1 MQVDWRSAP
10 AVIKSLRLR
19 AYPDAPWQTVIQDA
33 KVDAGNFSTS
43 ILNFGQRFN
52 VHQAEI
58 GMMGSH
64 SAENASIA
72 RVVLVDNNP
81 SSHGFGPGSDDAAK
95 GQDVADADTSAA
107 QNEGGLLPHAGQATP
122 TNTAN
127 VPVEV
132 DNSGQTGKIISIL
145 YQIMQFFHDS
155 LQHCS

>member
-1 MQVDWRSAP
+1 
-10 AVIKSLRLR
+10 
-19 AYPDAPWQTVIQDA
+19 
-33 KVDAGNFSTS
+33 
-43 ILNFGQRFN
+43 
-52 VHQAEI
+52 
-58 GMMGSH
+58 
-64 SAENASIA
+64 NASIA

-145 YQIMQFFHDS
+145 FQCNFSTIRR
-155 LQHCS
+155 QHCA

>member
-1 MQVDWRSAP
+1 MDWRSAP

-52 VHQAEI
+52 VHEAEI

-107 QNEGGLLPHAGQATP
+107 QRDGEFWPHAGQATP
-122 TNTAN
+122 THDGN

-132 DNSGQTGKIISIL
+132 DNSGQTGKTISIL
-145 YQIMQFFHDS
+145 FQCNFSTIRR
-155 LQHCS
+155 QHCS